1 MDFYYINSKNEKLD
15 FSTYPYIFQEGDFM
29 DYSWQYDSVEGER
42 YNKVTKF
49 RRGIGERSF
58 KLALMPDFKLS
69 LEDRKKKLLQYAD
82 HIYRVFET
90 DVVNHKEGKLY
101 TSTGYY
107 LPCVIVSSTKEMWN
121 SGLPFMFQTF
131 KIVSANNAWIKEEE
145 KHFFSSTESIVKESV
160 GALDYP
166 HDYLFDY
173 ASQSIGVSYW
183 NIGHIT
189 DCDFQMVIY
198 GPIIDPEIIINN
210 HPYKLFVEL
219 DENEHAII
227 DTRNNTVIKHTAS
240 GEEINIYDL
249 RSKESSIFEPLPSN
263 EVMTIIWNGSFGFD
277 ITAYIERGEP
287 EWN

>member
-58 KLALMPDFKLS
+58 KLALIPDFKLS
-69 LEDRKKKLLQYAD
+69 LEDRKMKLLQYAD
-82 HIYRVFET
+82 NVYRVFET

-107 LPCVIVSSTKEMWN
+107 LPCFIVSSTKEMWN

-131 KIVSANNAWIKEEE
+131 KIVSANNAWIKEET
-145 KHFFSSTESIVKESV
+145 KSFPPTVPASRGSV
-160 GALDYP
+160 VELDYP

-173 ASQSIGVSYW
+173 ASKNIGVSYW

-189 DCDFQMVIY
+189 DCKFKMIIY
-198 GPIIDPEIIINN
+198 GPVVDPQIIINN
-210 HPYKLFVEL
+210 HLYKLFVKL
-219 DENEHAII
+219 DKDEYAII
-227 DTRNNTVIKHTAS
+227 DTQNNTVIKHTVS

-263 EVMTIIWNGSFGFD
+263 ETMTLIWSGGFGFD